1 MPSLATYDV
10 VIVGAGASIGGWG
23 VVLKHM
29 GIG

>member
-1 MPSLATYDV
+1 MPDLATNDV
-10 VIVGAGASIGGWG
+10 VIVGAGASVGGCG